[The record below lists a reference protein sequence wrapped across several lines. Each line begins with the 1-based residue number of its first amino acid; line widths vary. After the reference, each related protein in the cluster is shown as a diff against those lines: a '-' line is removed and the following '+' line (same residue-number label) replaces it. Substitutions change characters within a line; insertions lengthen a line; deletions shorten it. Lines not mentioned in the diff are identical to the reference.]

1 MMTENRT
8 NAEAQE
14 EFPKRRCVAGFSTKN
29 PCERE
34 ATEEVLE
41 DLWLCEEHLVLYGLG
56 ERHNAYYLA
65 VDVVNDVLE
74 YSRIFGGQ
82 GDVLVGL
89 LKEPHAKAAAGCA
102 KIEAEM
108 AALER
113 RLQEDDQ

>member
-1 MMTENRT
+1 
-8 NAEAQE
+8 
-14 EFPKRRCVAGFSTKN
+14 
-29 PCERE
+29 
-34 ATEEVLE
+34 
-41 DLWLCEEHLVLYGLG
+41 
-56 ERHNAYYLA
+56 
-65 VDVVNDVLE
+65 VDVLNDVLE